1 VFSGSV
7 SRTLEEETAMSTAQ
21 LGSYRHGRWWGE

>member
-7 SRTLEEETAMSTAQ
+7 SRTLEEEAEMSTAQ
-21 LGSYRHGRWWGE
+21 LGSYRHGR